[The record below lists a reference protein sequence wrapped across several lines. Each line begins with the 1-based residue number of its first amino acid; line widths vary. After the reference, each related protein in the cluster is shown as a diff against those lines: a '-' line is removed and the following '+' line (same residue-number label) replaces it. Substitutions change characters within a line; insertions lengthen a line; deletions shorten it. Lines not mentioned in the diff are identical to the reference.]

1 MKVICTTN
9 NLSSFLDEN
18 VLKRLKKYISMPE
31 GEIDLSIGKEYT
43 VYGVVFWDNSPWY
56 YICVEEYDEYP
67 KPFAAEFFNIS
78 DDSLSSYWKLSMASQ
93 GEKEVLSS
101 LVFEEWAKDPS
112 FYERLIE
119 DDAEAS
125 RVFNSYRYL
134 MDKE

>member
-1 MKVICTTN
+1 MKVVCKVN
-9 NLSSFLDEN
+9 NLNSFSDEN

-31 GEIDLSIGKEYT
+31 GEVDLDIGKEYT

-67 KPFAAEFFNIS
+67 KPFAAEFFNVS
-78 DDSLSSYWKLSMASQ
+78 DDRLSSHWKLSAIVQ
-93 GEKEVLSS
+93 EEREVLSS

-119 DDAEAS
+119 DDSEAS
-125 RVFNSYRYL
+125 ALFNNYRQL
-134 MDKE
+134 MNQE